1 MKLSLASSK
10 ICAVLT
16 NTFAVDGTGHYN
28 VQYCQ
33 NLWQEEKKKKG
44 GGGCSNCMDFS
55 TGYSYKSL
63 PLVRGRSCRYTI
75 PLHFLTRRLSPA
87 ILAFMSH

>member
-16 NTFAVDGTGHYN
+16 NIFAVDGTGHYN

-44 GGGCSNCMDFS
+44 GGGVLTVWIFQQDIA
-55 TGYSYKSL
+55 TKVSL
-63 PLVRGRSCRYTI
+63 W
-75 PLHFLTRRLSPA
+75 
-87 ILAFMSH
+87 

>member
-44 GGGCSNCMDFS
+44 GGGVF
-55 TGYSYKSL
+55 
-63 PLVRGRSCRYTI
+63 
-75 PLHFLTRRLSPA
+75 
-87 ILAFMSH
+87 